1 MSRMSYKTR
10 LEKLEQHQDDE
21 VRITV
26 TDWVDTGLSLEE
38 KLKLEKANPHIIYV
52 FDRTGF

>member
-1 MSRMSYKTR
+1 MSYKTR